1 MGKRLDRYREAAE
14 LQRSVR
20 EAHGQD
26 ADAVMAQA
34 YAESASSGRAERTYR
49 EAMARNRGLRFRAAD
64 GNLPQQVLH
73 PDETVHDVAVGALR
87 SDTFPLLIVTD
98 RRILHVMDR
107 FRGWTI
113 LEEAPAAEI
122 VGAEI
127 EKRLLSGRF
136 RVQVRHGKDITMKIS
151 EWTRSQEVLGLVQ
164 RLAAG
169 GAPPR

>member
-14 LQRSVR
+14 LQKSVR
-20 EAHGQD
+20 ETHGQD
-26 ADAVMAQA
+26 ADAVMARA
-34 YAESASSGRAERTYR
+34 YAESSTGDRAERTYR
-49 EAMARNRGLRFRAAD
+49 EAMARNHGLRFRAAD
-64 GNLPQQVLH
+64 ANLPQQVLH

-98 RRILHVMDR
+98 RRVLHVMDR

-127 EKRLLSGRF
+127 EKRLLSGKF

-151 EWTRSQEVLGLVQ
+151 EWTRTQEVLGLLQ
-164 RLAAG
+164 HLAPG